1 MSSPHCTT
9 LLATDVS
16 ESLQLSPQ
24 LTAVSLIT
32 VRKYR
37 GTGRKSHS
45 GVFFTLSD
53 HRYFIHDSLD
63 IIICRQSRASWE
75 YLVHHAVASSGGE
88 GRLWG
93 RRRGW
98 PVSNIF
104 LTLRMMM
111 RLGKLPS
118 PPSTRSTSTSTWP
131 PLPLPP
137 GPKAYLTWFFA
148 PRGDARQAPFL
159 MVNLVL
165 LDAMI
170 LMYFSRLRAR
180 LLSGGHRR
188 LGRRRST

>member
-1 MSSPHCTT
+1 VSR
-9 LLATDVS
+9 LLYQKLPCNLLKAIYVLNPLRQVVL
-16 ESLQLSPQ
+16 SLQPQ
-24 LTAVSLIT
+24 LSLE
-32 VRKYR
+32 
-37 GTGRKSHS
+37 
-45 GVFFTLSD
+45 FPLS
-53 HRYFIHDSLD
+53 RYFIHDSLD